1 MAEKTVE
8 HVELHPVLQRA
19 HGFWTNYS
27 KPIIYISGAI
37 IILVGGWLIYKYMFK
52 LPQEQKANDAVF
64 VVQKYFSD
72 FSSAP
77 SDSARSVLATRC
89 LNGEGATPGALK
101 FINKYSGTNAANLCS
116 YYAGACYLNL
126 KQFDKAIKFLR
137 DFHSSSDQVQSHA
150 YGMIGDAYS
159 ELKKN
164 DDALDYYK
172 KAGHLNEKDEYTSS
186 EFLFRAGMFAESIG
200 KNKEAADLYKKIKED
215 YPETEKGKGID
226 RYLAR
231 VGELGD

>member
-1 MAEKTVE
+1 MAEKTV
-8 HVELHPVLQRA
+8 HRVELPPVLQRA
-19 HGFWTNYS
+19 HGFWVNYS
-27 KPIIYISGAI
+27 KPIIYISSAI
-37 IILVGGWLIYKYMFK
+37 IILICGWLIYKYMFK

-72 FSSAP
+72 FSNAP
-77 SDSARSVLATRC
+77 SDSTKSMLADKC
-89 LNGEGATPGALK
+89 LNGEGTNQGALK
-101 FINKYSGTNAANLCS
+101 FISKYSGTEAANLCN

-126 KQFDKAIKFLR
+126 KQFDKAIKYLK
-137 DFHSSSDQVQSHA
+137 DFQTSSDQIQSRA

-172 KAGHLNEKDEYTSS
+172 KAAHLNEKDEYTSS

-200 KNKEAADLYKKIKED
+200 KNKEAAELYKKIKDD
-215 YPETEKGKGID
+215 YPESEKGKTID

-231 VGELGD
+231 VGKIGE